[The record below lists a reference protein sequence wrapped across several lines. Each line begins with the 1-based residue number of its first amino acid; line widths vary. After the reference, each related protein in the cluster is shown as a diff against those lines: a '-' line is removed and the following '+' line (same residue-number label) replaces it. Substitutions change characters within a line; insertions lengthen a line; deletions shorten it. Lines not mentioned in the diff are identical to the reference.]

1 MKTPKITLK
10 LISLIAGGTLLSLMS
25 VRSIHAQTESVPS
38 EQSQHTMHHP
48 ENSAD
53 TNVHGMKMM
62 HQQDMDQHFLMMM
75 VGHAQTELAMADLAL
90 NKAES
95 SELKTLAQSVK
106 SQRNQTI
113 LDMKTWYKDWYK
125 TDLPETSHMS
135 MNHQMPMDHE
145 MSMNHEMPMDQEM
158 GMNHEMP
165 MDQEMG
171 MNHEMPMNQEMGM
184 NHEMPMA
191 QEMGMNHAMPMQDC
205 MGMMGKMMNFDVAT
219 LENAEDFDQ
228 SLIAQ
233 MIRLQKMDV
242 MMAAMVLDSSRPEL
256 RDFAQSM
263 IQTKSMAI
271 KELQKLQES

>member
-1 MKTPKITLK
+1 
-10 LISLIAGGTLLSLMS
+10 
-25 VRSIHAQTESVPS
+25 
-38 EQSQHTMHHP
+38 
-48 ENSAD
+48 
-53 TNVHGMKMM
+53 
-62 HQQDMDQHFLMMM
+62 
-75 VGHAQTELAMADLAL
+75 
-90 NKAES
+90 
-95 SELKTLAQSVK
+95 
-106 SQRNQTI
+106 
-113 LDMKTWYKDWYK
+113 
-125 TDLPETSHMS
+125 MS
-135 MNHQMPMDHE
+135 MNHEMPMDQE
-145 MSMNHEMPMDQEM
+145 MGMNHEMPMDQEM

>member
-165 MDQEMG
+165 M
-171 MNHEMPMNQEMGM
+171 NQEMGM